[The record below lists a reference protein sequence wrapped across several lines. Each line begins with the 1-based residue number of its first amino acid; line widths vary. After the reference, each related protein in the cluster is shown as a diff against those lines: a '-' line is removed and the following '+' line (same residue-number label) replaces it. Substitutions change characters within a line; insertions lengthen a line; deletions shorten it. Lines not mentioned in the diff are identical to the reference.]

1 MPVVVIPIIIVGIA
15 LTAFIVLLLKFF
27 LFPKKIDEIHKLL
40 KQDKTAQVIKAA
52 KALISRDQRNVDAHF
67 LLGKAYLAE
76 ERHEIAL
83 SELKIINQL
92 GKFGTYC
99 REVEFRRIIAELFD
113 RYDQVDEALKEYL
126 LLARKEPG
134 EADHFFHIAEL
145 FEKRGN
151 RDKAFAYFKKTLKI
165 APEHSSAHYHL
176 GLLFIRV
183 KKPAEAREEMAAAI
197 KSNPENHEAQF
208 YLGKIFK
215 DLGDFVTALHYFEK
229 SQKSPSI
236 KVKSLIERGGCYMN
250 MQNYDRAL
258 FELTRAIKLSEDDSK
273 PEVLYGRY
281 FLALSFEKTGRLDKA
296 VDQWEKI
303 YAKKPSF
310 RDVAEKLSQYQEL
323 HMDDTVKDYLTAN
336 EESFYKICR
345 GIVEVMSLKVEN
357 VSPIPNGCEIVA
369 SEAESKWSNVRQ
381 RPKLFWFLRLSEL
394 IDETGIRKL
403 LENMKKMNITRG
415 GFVKRSGFKQSAVEF
430 AKSRPIDLY
439 GKNELRNNLSKID
452 WTCVL

>member
-1 MPVVVIPIIIVGIA
+1 MPVVVIPITIVGIA

-27 LFPKKIDEIHKLL
+27 LFPKKIDGIYKLL
-40 KQDKTAQVIKAA
+40 KQDKTGQVIKAA

-76 ERHEIAL
+76 GRHEIAL
-83 SELKIINQL
+83 SEFKIINQL

-99 REVEFRRIIAELFD
+99 REIEFRLLIGELFAK
-113 RYDQVDEALKEYL
+113 YNQVDEALKEYL

-134 EADHFFHIAEL
+134 KADHFFRIAEL

-165 APEHSSAHYHL
+165 APDHSNAHYHL
-176 GLLFIRV
+176 GLLLIRAG
-183 KKPAEAREEMAAAI
+183 KPLEAREEMAAATR
-197 KSNPENHEAQF
+197 SNPENYEAQF

-215 DLGDFVTALHYFEK
+215 DLGDFVAALSYFEK
-229 SQKSPSI
+229 AQKSPSI
-236 KVKSLIERGGCYMN
+236 KVKSLIERGGCYMS
-250 MQNYDRAL
+250 MQNYDRAVS
-258 FELTRAIKLSEDDSK
+258 ELTRAIKLSEDDSK

-281 FLALSFEKTGRLDKA
+281 FLALSFEKTNRLDKA

-303 YAKKPSF
+303 YSKKPSF

-357 VSPIPNGCEIVA
+357 VSPIPNGCEILA

-415 GFVKRSGFKQSAVEF
+415 GFVTSSGFKQSAVEF

-452 WTCVL
+452 WTYVR